1 MGKIEITKKDILWGY
16 AGQFFMIGSG
26 LFTLPVILRMLTS
39 EEIGMNYLMLTVSTM
54 VSLLD
59 FGFASQF
66 GLNFTLVHSGA
77 QRLLKEGVEHRKDV
91 TVNYHLLSVL
101 IKTAKMV
108 YHRLSILCAAIM
120 LTAGTAYI
128 YNVTE
133 GFTNVNHSLGIWI
146 LFTVST
152 YFNIYFTYYSS
163 LLRGVGYIAQI
174 SKAEILSKSTYIIIC
189 ISLLYCNIGLL
200 AVVIANFISPFVQRW
215 YCYRSYYTDEIKEK
229 LSQNIDKSEIRETFN
244 TIWYNA
250 KRRGVNMLGSYM
262 VNKSSMFIIGFFL
275 PLSVIGSYGLL
286 LQLTSI
292 LGGISQAL
300 FNIYYPKFTNL
311 RVEGKTDELLRLMAS
326 TIQLSLIV
334 MITGSLVIIYCAPP
348 ILELVGSRTHLPS
361 LLVCSIYCISITL
374 EGNHSLFSM
383 LISSNNEV
391 PYVKSSLLSG
401 GAIILFTV
409 AVLYFTKFEL
419 LGVVLVPF
427 VVQAAY
433 NNWRWPKWILDEF
446 HVSYTKFVYLGTVEI
461 VKGGNRIVSYVE
473 NKIWK

>member
-59 FGFASQF
+59 FGFAGQF

-275 PLSVIGSYGLL
+275 PLSVIGSYGML
-286 LQLTSI
+286 LQLPSI
-292 LGGISQAL
+292 LDG
-300 FNIYYPKFTNL
+300 F
-311 RVEGKTDELLRLMAS
+311 
-326 TIQLSLIV
+326 
-334 MITGSLVIIYCAPP
+334 
-348 ILELVGSRTHLPS
+348 
-361 LLVCSIYCISITL
+361 
-374 EGNHSLFSM
+374 
-383 LISSNNEV
+383 
-391 PYVKSSLLSG
+391 
-401 GAIILFTV
+401 
-409 AVLYFTKFEL
+409 
-419 LGVVLVPF
+419 
-427 VVQAAY
+427 
-433 NNWRWPKWILDEF
+433 
-446 HVSYTKFVYLGTVEI
+446 
-461 VKGGNRIVSYVE
+461 
-473 NKIWK
+473 

>member
-215 YCYRSYYTDEIKEK
+215 YCYRSYYTDEI
-229 LSQNIDKSEIRETFN
+229 
-244 TIWYNA
+244 
-250 KRRGVNMLGSYM
+250 
-262 VNKSSMFIIGFFL
+262 
-275 PLSVIGSYGLL
+275 
-286 LQLTSI
+286 
-292 LGGISQAL
+292 
-300 FNIYYPKFTNL
+300 
-311 RVEGKTDELLRLMAS
+311 
-326 TIQLSLIV
+326 
-334 MITGSLVIIYCAPP
+334 
-348 ILELVGSRTHLPS
+348 
-361 LLVCSIYCISITL
+361 
-374 EGNHSLFSM
+374 
-383 LISSNNEV
+383 
-391 PYVKSSLLSG
+391 
-401 GAIILFTV
+401 
-409 AVLYFTKFEL
+409 
-419 LGVVLVPF
+419 
-427 VVQAAY
+427 
-433 NNWRWPKWILDEF
+433 
-446 HVSYTKFVYLGTVEI
+446 
-461 VKGGNRIVSYVE
+461 
-473 NKIWK
+473 